1 MIATQMSIFH
11 RAVNHVLELPLE
23 EDGNQVAWMFV
34 CTSGDGETSEGD
46 PPTMASLTVVPSRA
60 RLNDVLLL
68 LGGVVRGTESNWEL
82 VPVPDGNPLHVR
94 VDGNLEITVVE
105 EL

>member
-11 RAVNHVLELPLE
+11 RAVNLLLDLPLM
-23 EDGNQVAWMFV
+23 EDGEVVPWMFV
-34 CTSGDGETSEGD
+34 CTSEDGEGEN
-46 PPTMASLTVVPSRA
+46 PTYGSLTLVPPRA
-60 RLNDVLLL
+60 LLNETLAT
-68 LGGVVRGTESNWEL
+68 LGANDWEL

-94 VDGNLEITVVE
+94 TSGNLEITVVE